1 MITELTTRSGA
12 KAAPARYEIAEFA
25 HLCGLSVDTIRF
37 YQSRGILMYPARQGR
52 KAYYGPE
59 HLDRIKQ
66 IRNLQDRG
74 LSLRE
79 IKSRLDD
86 DSGVASPEPSLQL
99 DFDEFSSRIGLPSA
113 IIRSLIAEGLLIP
126 LSLGGRKLG
135 VHGIQGVD
143 QQVDHRPIPIP
154 LVVGGNHEP
163 RGEVVGAR
171 LDDAAVLSHEVVPSL
186 TRIEVG
192 GRELPTLVGLVDS
205 LLHALA
211 LLVLGDV
218 QEDFHYGRSGFDQ
231 VLLEGMD
238 GLQPPFLLGG
248 VDEVQ
253 DAGGDDVLVMA
264 PIEDPDLAT
273 TGERTIDPPEE
284 LVLEF
289 LAHWRAKAAHRNAL
303 RVNTPE
309 HPADSTVLASCVER
323 LENEQERAFGFGP
336 EPPLQRLETEM
347 QGENRL
353 VQFGLSLGDT
363 WGARALQ
370 LVEVKARSGL
380 YAQVLFGM
388 REFRG

>member
-1 MITELTTRSGA
+1 M
-12 KAAPARYEIAEFA
+12 P
-25 HLCGLSVDTIRF
+25 LCVRLRRAVRER
-37 YQSRGILMYPARQGR
+37 RGIASLWWRADIGAPIRLIREPAG
-52 KAYYGPE
+52 
-59 HLDRIKQ
+59 
-66 IRNLQDRG
+66 
-74 LSLRE
+74 SF
-79 IKSRLDD
+79 DD
-86 DSGVASPEPSLQL
+86 DAL
-99 DFDEFSSRIGLPSA
+99 DSRS
-113 IIRSLIAEGLLIP
+113 R
-126 LSLGGRKLG
+126 RWKLG
-135 VHGIQGVD
+135 VHGFQGVD
-143 QQVDHRPIPIP
+143 QQVDYRPIPIP

-388 REFRG
+388 REFRGLSPLKGKAPMARASGR